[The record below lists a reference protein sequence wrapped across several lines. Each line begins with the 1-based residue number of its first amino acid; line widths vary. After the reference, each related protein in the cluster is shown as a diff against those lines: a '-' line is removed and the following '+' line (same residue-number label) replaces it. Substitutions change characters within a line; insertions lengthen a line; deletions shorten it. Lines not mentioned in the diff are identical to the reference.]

1 MPPSSPS
8 RARGR
13 EPLAA
18 KVPEIT
24 AMFWAVK
31 ILTTGMGEAAADFL
45 AHISLV
51 LAAGLGV
58 VGFVVGLALQFRAA
72 RYTAPVYWFA
82 VMMVAV
88 FGTMAADGP
97 PIGHLGSMFFYIA
110 VLAGVLHYWHRS
122 EGTLSIHSIVTRR
135 RETLYWLTVVTT
147 FALGTAAGDV
157 TADTLR
163 LGYLGSGLLFAAAIL
178 VPLVGWRLGLNEV
191 VAFWLA
197 YILTRPLGAS
207 FADWLGKPSSKSGV
221 GLGDG
226 AVAAVATVLI
236 VAFVAY
242 LTVTRGDI
250 QRPAT
255 PEPHRPDGGAAG
267 HGIPSPATQGRR
279 SPDRGIPAH
288 GAADPSATVPLA
300 TGPRSRRG
308 PVPSE

>member
-1 MPPSSPS
+1 MPPSSHS
-8 RARGR
+8 WIRAR

-24 AMFWAVK
+24 AMFWVVK

-51 LAAGLGV
+51 LAAGIGV
-58 VGFVVGLALQFRAA
+58 VGFVAGLALQFRAS

-97 PIGHLGSMFFYIA
+97 PVGHLGSMLFYIA
-110 VLAGVLHYWHRS
+110 VLAGVLYYWYRS

-157 TADTLR
+157 TADTLH
-163 LGYLGSGLLFAAAIL
+163 LGYLGSGLLFAVAIL
-178 VPLVGWRLGLNEV
+178 VPLIGWRFGLNEV

-226 AVAAVATVLI
+226 VVAAAATVLI
-236 VAFVAY
+236 VALVVY
-242 LTVTRGDI
+242 LAVTRGDI

-255 PEPHRPDGGAAG
+255 PEPHRPE
-267 HGIPSPATQGRR
+267 HGV
-279 SPDRGIPAH
+279 PAH
-288 GAADPSATVPLA
+288 DFPAFGGPSFADPSATVPLA
-300 TGPRSRRG
+300 TVPRSRPG